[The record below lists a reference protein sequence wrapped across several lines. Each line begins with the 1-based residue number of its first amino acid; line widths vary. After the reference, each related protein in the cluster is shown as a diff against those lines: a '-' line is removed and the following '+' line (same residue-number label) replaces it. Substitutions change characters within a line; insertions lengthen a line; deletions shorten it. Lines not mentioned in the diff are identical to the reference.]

1 MKPAR
6 RRLPG
11 EIVFVALLLMIAAF
25 FLWQSI
31 RISGFSSLSSAGSF
45 PMAATLT
52 MVVSGLWILLQT
64 LRSAPFN
71 PNDQTS
77 VATEFRRQIT
87 PNIVLAFVMAVVWYA
102 FALEKIG
109 FVLASFLYL
118 MLATWQLGSR
128 NVGVNLLTSVGAL
141 IAIYVVFRTAFSVV
155 LPKGTLLQAMLKGT
169 PYLGWLP

>member
-1 MKPAR
+1 MELGR
-6 RRLPG
+6 RRMPG
-11 EIVFVALLLMIAAF
+11 EIVFVALLLLIAVF

-64 LRSAPFN
+64 LRSAPSI
-71 PNDQTS
+71 PNDQMS
-77 VATEFRRQIT
+77 VATEFRRQIM

-118 MLATWQLGSR
+118 MLAMWQLGSR
-128 NVGVNLLTSVGAL
+128 NIGVNLLASVGAL
-141 IAIYVVFRTAFSVV
+141 IAIYIVFRTAFSVV
-155 LPKGTLLQAMLKGT
+155 LPKGTLLQALVKGT
-169 PYLGWLP
+169 PYAGWLP